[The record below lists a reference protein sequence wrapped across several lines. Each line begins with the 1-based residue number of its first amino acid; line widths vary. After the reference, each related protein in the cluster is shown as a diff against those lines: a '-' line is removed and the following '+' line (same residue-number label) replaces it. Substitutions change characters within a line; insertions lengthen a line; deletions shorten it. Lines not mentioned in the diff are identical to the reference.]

1 MPRQP
6 ESFEGAVAASIEA
19 WLHKYMPA
27 VAETLGPLPDTVEPT
42 RREKASRW
50 NLRSDKVPPG
60 VEDQLADEA
69 LKMILEEHQQGG
81 QPVPDPDT
89 LAKLTAAK
97 VNAVLY
103 PYRHEVYG
111 RGLPR
116 PTERVREAERYAKL
130 AGQQQ
135 PIIETVATTPAP
147 APSVASEPP
156 AMLDALAPPAL
167 PAPGDPLKGGPI

>member
-1 MPRQP
+1 MPREP
-6 ESFEGAVAASIEA
+6 ESFEGAVAQSIQD
-19 WLHKYMPA
+19 WLHKYIPA
-27 VAETLGPLPDTVEPT
+27 VAESLGPLPDTVEPT

-50 NLRSDKVPPG
+50 SLRSDKVPPG

-81 QPVPDPDT
+81 TPVPDPDT
-89 LAKLTAAK
+89 LTKLTAAK

-116 PTERVREAERYAKL
+116 PAERVREAERYAKL

-135 PIIETVATTPAP
+135 PIIETVEPTPAP
-147 APSVASEPP
+147 APPAAPEPP
-156 AMLDALAPPAL
+156 AMLDALAPPV
-167 PAPGDPLKGGPI
+167 PAAPDDPLKGGPI